1 VKARH
6 LRRGMTLLHEGHHFR
21 ITAIRRSLLRRTV
34 TARGFYIPSGAPA
47 TYVLNARHRVE
58 VSA

>member
-1 VKARH
+1 
-6 LRRGMTLLHEGHHFR
+6 MTLLHEGHHFR